1 MVLRKGVLIF
11 VFLRIPLHRSNIFP
25 HSTCERTDL
34 SPYSTPV
41 CTAYRHSFLGIPP
54 RLVAA
59 PLSPRLLVRSTV
71 VLGVRLSRQAL
82 GDLFD
87 QVDVAVVDRVLSE
100 LAKRSWL
107 TKYLIKLKPAAQRKG
122 NLTLAVIGFLGDISA
137 HFLSY
142 RAHNCFYEP
151 CSFHPRKAM
160 LQRFI
165 FVNL

>member
-1 MVLRKGVLIF
+1 MTMPESRQPALAGSDGKSLPRFSV
-11 VFLRIPLHRSNIFP
+11 PLLLKR
-25 HSTCERTDL
+25 L
-34 SPYSTPV
+34 
-41 CTAYRHSFLGIPP
+41 PP
-54 RLVAA
+54 RSVAA
-59 PLSPRLLVRSTV
+59 PLSPRFLVRSTV

-87 QVDVAVVDRVLSE
+87 QVDVAVLDRVLSE